1 VPEQRVNGAKLFYE
15 LNGSGDPLVL
25 VHGSWVDHKDWQLVV
40 PHLARSF
47 RVLTYDRRGHSLSE
61 RPLGQGSRREDEE
74 DLAALMEAL
83 DLAPAHVAANSFGG
97 SIAVAEK
104 EGVRG
109 DPVSGKSHSRK
120 LRRYKKSRGC

>member
-83 DLAPAHVAANSFGG
+83 DLAPAHVAANSFGR

-109 DPVSGKSHSRK
+109 DPVSGKYYSRK
-120 LRRYKKSRGC
+120 LRRHKKSRGC